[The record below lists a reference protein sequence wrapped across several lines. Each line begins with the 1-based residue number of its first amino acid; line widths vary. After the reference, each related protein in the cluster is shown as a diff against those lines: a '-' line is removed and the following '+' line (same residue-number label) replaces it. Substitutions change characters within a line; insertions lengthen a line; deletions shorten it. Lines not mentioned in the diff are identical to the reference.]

1 MLAGRA
7 KLDLIPVMDLRF
19 FTDPRLLGLLRFW
32 EARRGEAM
40 IPEWREGMTKAFP
53 AEIAPWMVA
62 ARFDGSQG
70 RYLYVGAESV
80 SRFGVDPTGL
90 RVDEF
95 LGGAM
100 LRYVVDVARA
110 AQSHGA
116 PIFSYCLY
124 RIAGEAPL
132 RTARVF
138 APFGPDV
145 IVTLQLYDASR
156 APLSRYSQRGTFE
169 EIVRKRI
176 LVGAEALRKLEQ
188 AGRFHR
194 LGRAVHE
201 TRLADELIAA
211 ARAFDAEATAPLPV
225 LRDPGDNEESR
236 DQGGGAS

>member
-1 MLAGRA
+1 
-7 KLDLIPVMDLRF
+7 MDLRF

-32 EARRGEAM
+32 ESKRGEAAT
-40 IPEWREGMTKAFP
+40 PEWREGMTAAFP

-62 ARFDGSQG
+62 GRFDGREG
-70 RYLYVGAESV
+70 RYFYVGADCV
-80 SRFGVDPTGL
+80 SRFGVDPTGMRL
-90 RVDEF
+90 DEF

-110 AQSHGA
+110 AQAHGA
-116 PIFSYCLY
+116 PVFSYCLY
-124 RIAGEAPL
+124 RFGGDEPL

-138 APFGPDV
+138 APFGSDV

-156 APLSRYSQRGTFE
+156 APLSRLSQRGTFE

-176 LVGAEALRKLEQ
+176 LAGADALRKLEQ
-188 AGRFHR
+188 AARFHR

-225 LRDPGDNEESR
+225 LRDPGDKGEN
-236 DQGGGAS
+236 